1 MALSTVV
8 LNYITGLLYPNRRGF
23 SRPDWANS
31 VRCVIDQGGAEVKN
45 SVPLF
50 VFPTKAP
57 GGGNPPPALRGF
69 VGNFI
74 LRGRKPDEEKIII
87 PCAGLGSGP

>member
-8 LNYITGLLYPNRRGF
+8 LNYTTGLLYPNRRGF
-23 SRPDWANS
+23 SRLDLGDS
-31 VRCVIDQGGAEVKN
+31 VRCVIYQGGAEVKN

-57 GGGNPPPALRGF
+57 GGGMSPARPSGLRWKLY
-69 VGNFI
+69 
-74 LRGRKPDEEKIII
+74 LRGRR
-87 PCAGLGSGP
+87 